1 MFFCLDPNW
10 GYFVMSVLFYGSHK
24 SYLKFL
30 LDPFDKKKS
39 IPKLPPDLHCYL
51 LSPKITSLLD
61 MMEEAPY
68 LFSGSLSYLQP
79 TFSSHRKVMYYY
91 ACCTENTG
99 LMTLFSLGYLCSLL
113 LAPCSMATA
122 ANPLFRYFQWAS
134 VGYSL
139 VWVVLAEIE
148 LGLLFH
154 KAKLFLPSSIF
165 REDIY
170 ITLSILPVLCI
181 F

>member
-1 MFFCLDPNW
+1 
-10 GYFVMSVLFYGSHK
+10 
-24 SYLKFL
+24 
-30 LDPFDKKKS
+30 
-39 IPKLPPDLHCYL
+39 
-51 LSPKITSLLD
+51 

-154 KAKLFLPSSIF
+154 KAKLFLPSSVF